1 MDADDA
7 SRTPRT
13 LTLRDGDGFMVCD
26 AFGDIAGGT
35 EGVFQDDTR
44 VLSRLRLLIGGKR
57 PWRLARHVSA
67 DNAVLTVHG
76 ANRALPPV
84 GGGPTPRG
92 VVHLERRRCLSG
104 GRLYERL
111 RLTNFGLDEILAPIA
126 YEFDADFRDIFE
138 VRGLTR
144 AARGETAPV
153 ELIGRGAVA
162 AYQGLDGAGRS
173 SAITFSEPPWRLT
186 SDRAEFMLPVTPG
199 RRVDLF
205 LEVGAEPE
213 DPPDAARFEAALGR
227 TQGGL
232 RRLAQQGARI
242 VASDGAFDAWLARSR
257 ADLAMLTA
265 ELPTGP
271 YPYAGVP
278 WFSTPFGRDGIICA
292 WQMLWLD
299 PSLARG
305 VLAYLA
311 SRQASEENAFAD
323 AQPGKILHETR
334 RGEMAAIGE
343 IPFGAYY
350 GGVDTTP
357 LFVALAGA
365 YLERTADLRFI
376 NRIWPQLTAAA
387 QWLETLADSDG
398 DGFIDYARSQATG
411 LANQG
416 WKDSEDSV
424 FHADGR
430 LATGPIAL
438 VEAQGYAF
446 AAWRAMSAMGLRLG
460 DEAAAGWAAKAR
472 EMAQRVEERFW
483 LEDLDA
489 YALALDGDGAPCRVE
504 ASNPGHLLF
513 VGLPS
518 QERAQRLTRR
528 LLSPAF
534 DSGWGLRT
542 LAAGQA
548 RYNPMSYHN
557 GSVWPHDTA
566 LCLAGMARYGE
577 RAAVAR
583 IMGDLFEASKTFDGR
598 MPELLCGFTR
608 EADAPPIAYPSACM
622 PQAWAAGAPFMMLGA
637 ALGLKI
643 DAVRREVRLVRP
655 RLPEGVERI
664 ALERLDIAGSSLDI
678 EIRRL
683 GERTAVTATPGSSV
697 AVVVEE

>member
-1 MDADDA
+1 
-7 SRTPRT
+7 
-13 LTLRDGDGFMVCD
+13 MVCD
-26 AFGDIAGGT
+26 GFGDMVGGA
-35 EGVFQDDTR
+35 EGLFRDDTR
-44 VLSRLRLLIGGKR
+44 VLSRLRLLVGERR
-57 PWRLARHVSA
+57 PWRLACHVSA

-76 ANRALPPV
+76 ANRAVAPV
-84 GGGPTPRG
+84 WGGSTPRG
-92 VVHLERRRCLSG
+92 VVHLERRRCLAG

-111 RLTNFGLDEILAPIA
+111 RLNNFGLDEVLAPIA

-138 VRGLTR
+138 VRGVAR
-144 AARGETAPV
+144 AARGETAPP
-153 ELIGRGAVA
+153 ELTGRGVVM
-162 AYQGLDGAGRS
+162 AYHGLDEVRRTSVIA
-173 SAITFSEPPWRLT
+173 FSEPPWRL
-186 SDRAEFMLPVTPG
+186 SPDRAEFMLPVTPG

-205 LEVGAEPE
+205 LEVGATAD
-213 DPPDAARFEAALGR
+213 DPPDAARFEAAVAGA
-227 TQGGL
+227 QGEL
-232 RRLAQQGARI
+232 RRLAHKGARI
-242 VASDGAFDAWLARSR
+242 VASDGAFDDWLARLR

-271 YPYAGVP
+271 YPLAGTP

-311 SRQASEENAFAD
+311 SRQATESDPFTD
-323 AQPGKILHETR
+323 AEPGKILHETR
-334 RGEMAAIGE
+334 RGEMAALGE
-343 IPFGAYY
+343 VPFGAYY

-365 YLERTADLRFI
+365 YLERTADLAFI
-376 NRIWPQLTAAA
+376 NSIWPQLTAAT
-387 QWLETLADSDG
+387 QWLEVFADSDG
-398 DGFIDYARSQATG
+398 DGFIDYARGQATG

-446 AAWRAMSAMGLRLG
+446 AAWRAMSDMGLRLG

-472 EMAQRVEERFW
+472 ELAALVEARFW
-483 LEDLDA
+483 LRDLGG
-489 YALALDGDGAPCRVE
+489 YALALDGEGEPCRVE

-518 QERAQRLTRR
+518 AERARQVTRR

-534 DSGWGLRT
+534 DTGWGLRT
-542 LAAGQA
+542 LGAGQA

-577 RAAVAR
+577 RTAVAR
-583 IMGDLFEASKTFDGR
+583 ILGELFEASNAFGGR
-598 MPELLCGFTR
+598 MPELLCGFAR
-608 EADAPPIAYPSACM
+608 EADGPPVAYPSACM
-622 PQAWAAGAPFMMLGA
+622 PQAWAAGAPFMILGA

-643 DAVRREVRLVRP
+643 DAVRKEVRLVRP
-655 RLPEGVERI
+655 RLPAGVERI
-664 ALERLDIAGSSLDI
+664 ALERLDIAGSLLDI

-683 GERTAVTATPGSSV
+683 GERTAVTATSGGSV

>member
-1 MDADDA
+1 MDGDDV
-7 SRTPRT
+7 SPTPRT
-13 LTLRDGDGFMVCD
+13 LSLRDGDGFMVCD
-26 AFGDIAGGT
+26 AFGDIVGGA
-35 EGVFQDDTR
+35 EGVFRHNTR
-44 VLSRLRLLIGGKR
+44 VLSRLRLLVGEKR
-57 PWRLARHVSA
+57 PWRLACHVSA

-76 ANRALPPV
+76 ANRALPPM
-84 GGGPTPRG
+84 GGGAAPRG

-126 YEFDADFRDIFE
+126 YEFDADFHDIFE

-144 AARGETAPV
+144 AARGDIAPA
-153 ELIGRGAVA
+153 ELTGRGVVM
-162 AYQGLDGAGRS
+162 AYMGLDGVERR
-173 SAITFSEPPWRLT
+173 SAIAFSEPPWRLT
-186 SDRAEFMLPVTPG
+186 PDRAEFMLPVTPG

-205 LEVGAEPE
+205 LEVGSVTD
-213 DPPDAARFEAALGR
+213 DPPDAARFESAVAR
-227 TQGGL
+227 AQGEL
-232 RRLAQQGARI
+232 RRLAHQGTRI
-242 VASDGAFDAWLARSR
+242 VVSDGAFDAWLTRAR
-257 ADLAMLTA
+257 ADIAMLTEA
-265 ELPTGP
+265 LPTGP
-271 YPYAGVP
+271 YPYAGTP

-292 WQMLWLD
+292 WQLLWLD
-299 PSLARG
+299 PARARG
-305 VLAYLA
+305 VLAFLA
-311 SRQASEENAFAD
+311 ANQATHTDAFTD

-334 RGEMAAIGE
+334 RGEMAALGE
-343 IPFGAYY
+343 VPFGAYY

-357 LFVALAGA
+357 LFIALAGA
-365 YLERTADLRFI
+365 YLERTADLAFVS
-376 NRIWPQLTAAA
+376 RIWPQLIAAA
-387 QWLETLADSDG
+387 QWLETLADSNG
-398 DGFIDYARSQATG
+398 DGFIDYARGHATG

-446 AAWRAMSAMGLRLG
+446 AAWRAMSDMGLRLG

-472 EMAQRVEERFW
+472 ELAARVEARFW
-483 LEDLDA
+483 LKDLGG
-489 YALALDGDGAPCRVE
+489 YAPALDGDGEPCRVE
-504 ASNPGHLLF
+504 TSNPGHLLF

-518 QERAQRLTRR
+518 PERARRVIRR

-534 DSGWGLRT
+534 DTGWGLRT

-583 IMGDLFEASKTFDGR
+583 TMGDLFEASKAFGGR
-598 MPELLCGFTR
+598 MPELLCGFAR
-608 EADAPPIAYPSACM
+608 EPDAPPIAYPSACM
-622 PQAWAAGAPFMMLGA
+622 PQAWAAGAPFMMLSA

-643 DAVRREVRLVRP
+643 DAVRKEVRLVRP

-683 GERTAVTATPGSSV
+683 GERTAVTATSGGSV